1 MPDIIDEK
9 SKETAEKPLAR
20 ASFSVNGRTQWEFS
34 RALLIY
40 SGAVALIGIAL
51 LISYLI
57 LSAQSRN
64 ALINMNLALLLTL
77 LGMGTLL
84 TLAGVV
90 VSGVLIGNIV
100 HAARN
105 RKSYSC
111 VFFEDGM
118 LVRTENE
125 EGGTEKKLRY
135 PELKR
140 IKETKRRFLLYLSG
154 SLVYPIEKGEL
165 SEDEI
170 AALRSVFHV
179 GKSIKINH

>member
-9 SKETAEKPLAR
+9 PNKTEEKPLAR

-57 LSAQSRN
+57 LSAESRN

-84 TLAGVV
+84 TLAGVAV
-90 VSGVLIGNIV
+90 AGVLIGNIV
-100 HAARN
+100 RAMRN
-105 RKSYSC
+105 RESYFC
-111 VFFEDGM
+111 VFYEDEM

-125 EGGTEKKLRY
+125 RGDEEKKLRY
-135 PELKR
+135 TEFKK
-140 IKETKRRFLLYLSG
+140 IKETKRRFLLFLTG
-154 SLVYPIEKGEL
+154 SLVYPVEKGEL
-165 SEDEI
+165 SEEEI
-170 AALRSVFHV
+170 AELRRVFHL
-179 GKSIKINH
+179 KTRKK